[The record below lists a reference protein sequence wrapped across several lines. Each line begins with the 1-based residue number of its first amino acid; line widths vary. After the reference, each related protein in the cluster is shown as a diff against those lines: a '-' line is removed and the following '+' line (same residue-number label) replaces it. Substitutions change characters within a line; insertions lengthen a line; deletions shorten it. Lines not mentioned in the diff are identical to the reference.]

1 MNRLHALRAEALTA
15 RVKGAAL
22 AASMI
27 LHHQLSLSHPSSPLF
42 RAAIF
47 ICSPLPFSHSLDHG
61 IDARA
66 YFGSN
71 AMAPSRAD
79 CPTKV
84 PEHLIT
90 DAHYLRGEEELD
102 PCNGQCLADESMAS
116 KRKEI
121 NYQMFHSSVDDVRI
135 DIPTVH
141 VVGRKDEWRLHSLD
155 VMKLCREQFARVLEH
170 EGGHEVPR
178 SADEDICDA
187 IETAVMAL

>member
-1 MNRLHALRAEALTA
+1 MRAEALTTW
-15 RVKGAAL
+15 VKGAAL

-27 LHHQLSLSHPSSPLF
+27 LHHQLSHSHPSPPLF

-66 YFGSN
+66 YFGFD

-79 CPTKV
+79 CLTKV
-84 PEHLIT
+84 PDYLIT
-90 DAHYLRGEEELD
+90 DARYLRGEDELES
-102 PCNGQCLADESMAS
+102 CNGQCLADGSIAS
-116 KRKEI
+116 KRKEV

-141 VVGRKDEWRLHSLD
+141 IVGKKDEWRLHSLD
-155 VMKLCREQFARVLEH
+155 VMKLCRGQLTRVLEH